1 MFMKCVKH
9 SFGWG
14 YRCQVS
20 RAGVFRTMDL
30 KDVVNKLNEFAPLRL
45 AKEWD
50 NVGLLVEP
58 SNHIVSRILLT
69 NDLTLKVSA
78 KRVVLVLK

>member
-1 MFMKCVKH
+1 MFVKCMKH

-14 YRCQVS
+14 SRYQVS
-20 RAGVFRTMDL
+20 RSASCRTMDL
-30 KDVVNKLNEFAPLRL
+30 KDIVNKLNEFAPLRL

-58 SNHIVSRILLT
+58 SNHHVSRILLT
-69 NDLTLKVSA
+69 NDLTLKVGKA
-78 KRVVLVLK
+78 GCFGA